1 MPSFLREVYLYGTDG
16 IAVRTEIVGA
26 DGAYLKRVSM
36 ARYLVTGGAGFI
48 GSHLV
53 EALVAEGHAV
63 RVLDDLS
70 TGCPDNLPPCAELV
84 VASVTE
90 PAAIRGA
97 LRDVDGCFHLAA
109 IASVQRTQ
117 QEWWGSHGV
126 NLSGTIAVFEG
137 ACHEQNARGRAIPV
151 IYASSAAVYGNLGE
165 TPLSEDRPSRPL
177 SPYGADKL
185 GCEQHAAV
193 AGNLFALKTIGLRFF
208 NVYGPRQNP
217 NSPYSGVISIF
228 CDRLLRNKPLEI
240 HGDGQQVRDFIYV
253 KDVVKAL
260 QLAMGGAG
268 AAPQVFNICT
278 GVGVRICQLGETI
291 AQLRDVPFQARHASP
306 RAGDVRVSVGD
317 PLKAS
322 ELLGFSARI
331 SLEDGLAQT
340 LSWMSSDHSPKA
352 QARAGRSPIPAAK
365 HH

>member
-1 MPSFLREVYLYGTDG
+1 
-16 IAVRTEIVGA
+16 
-26 DGAYLKRVSM
+26 M

-53 EALVAEGHAV
+53 EALVAQGHAV

-70 TGCPDNLPPCAELV
+70 TGRPDNLPPCAELV

-97 LRDVDGCFHLAA
+97 LSDVDGCFHLAA

-117 QEWWGSHGV
+117 QEWWRSHGV
-126 NLSGTIAVFEG
+126 NLSGTIAVFEE
-137 ACHEQNARGRAIPV
+137 AYREQSARGRAMPV
-151 IYASSAAVYGNLGE
+151 VYASSAAVYGNLGE
-165 TPLSEDRPSRPL
+165 TPLSEDRPAHPL

-193 AGNLFALKTIGLRFF
+193 AAGLFALKTIGLRFF

-228 CDRLLRNKPLEI
+228 CDRLLRNRPLEI

-253 KDVVKAL
+253 KDVVRAL
-260 QLAMGGAG
+260 QSAMNGATS
-268 AAPQVFNICT
+268 APQVFNVCT
-278 GVGVRICQLGETI
+278 GAGISICRLGETV
-291 AQLRDVPFQARHASP
+291 AQLCDVPFQARYASP
-306 RAGDVRVSVGD
+306 RTGDVRVSVGD

-340 LSWMSSDHSPKA
+340 LSWMSSDQFPKA
-352 QARAGRSPIPAAK
+352 HTRVGGRSTTAAAK